1 MAPTILAGLF
11 VWFAK
16 GKGQNSSGPATKN
29 FASGQRTVSA
39 TFKPDFDPRTPH
51 RRGQPRASSAAPAE
65 AAHRAR
71 EMRAEMRNDPQPAAP
86 GLFLLAAAAFFANLV
101 ILAIGKLAD
110 SFCQFA
116 A

>member
-1 MAPTILAGLF
+1 MPTSLEALTGAEKRAEKPPL
-11 VWFAK
+11 
-16 GKGQNSSGPATKN
+16 PATYKAN
-29 FASGQRTVSA
+29 QTY
-39 TFKPDFDPRTPH
+39 TPG
-51 RRGQPRASSAAPAE
+51 RNIELGKLPPAE

-110 SFCQFA
+110 FFCQFA